1 MYICLYVLFLD
12 LYFLHFYKNVYMFSV
27 YIYVHVYMQKIDA
40 CFIYIYACFLYICN
54 DFFIEYDVFFID
66 DHIYDVCT
74 NVDEI

>member
-1 MYICLYVLFLD
+1 MMI
-12 LYFLHFYKNVYMFSV
+12 YMLVIIIVF
-27 YIYVHVYMQKIDA
+27 VHI
-40 CFIYIYACFLYICN
+40 YICN